1 MCQGWGFSGSFV
13 GKFHWS
19 LSMIIIRGHHP
30 VGIWQSSSA
39 EHPTTSPGNFN
50 WTRPWSPRICVFPLL
65 SWQKRFCEILH
76 LWNRPRVFVHRIS
89 VSKPFRDVVG
99 LLEIPTNDGWWVI
112 HQRQEKPQ
120 DFDGEQ
126 GNHPWFSGK
135 QKQFFWKLPW
145 GFWSDTSTSNEHSLS
160 RSKGQTK
167 KSVGRPHLWVY
178 PRVTIINHRQP
189 SLSIT
194 VIHHHSPP
202 FTIINHH

>member
-112 HQRQEKPQ
+112 HQRQGKTTRLRWWAGESPMIQWQTKTVFLEATMGFLKWH
-120 DFDGEQ
+120 FDLEWTQPFEIKRPNKKIRG
-126 GNHPWFSGK
+126 S
-135 QKQFFWKLPW
+135 
-145 GFWSDTSTSNEHSLS
+145 STS
-160 RSKGQTK
+160 
-167 KSVGRPHLWVY
+167 VGLP
-178 PRVTIINHRQP
+178 
-189 SLSIT
+189 
-194 VIHHHSPP
+194 
-202 FTIINHH
+202 